1 MRLDLHWLIGTPALS
16 RNLNSLGQES
26 APAARRSYAVKA
38 VVRTPCRSYR
48 SV

>member
-26 APAARRSYAVKA
+26 APAARRSYAVKGG
-38 VVRTPCRSYR
+38 RPDPLP
-48 SV
+48 